1 MNRVPSWCTICHN
14 TRGTGIQ
21 LLTCALGSASFNTT
35 VHHKMMHKNLLGK
48 RAKLKVVHS
57 KSRKCKRCYLVFEI
71 RGEGVAMGHGI
82 KYCFD
87 VCGSGVFFVFPERCR
102 PRSLPPPT
110 TSRLP
115 LLASCFSVSLNFPYS
130 CTGTDSSEQQTAR
143 LRGAV
148 ISHLEPTR
156 E

>member
-1 MNRVPSWCTICHN
+1 MSLHA
-14 TRGTGIQ
+14 GHGIHS
-21 LLTCALGSASFNTT
+21 LACALGSASFNTT
-35 VHHKMMHKNLLGK
+35 LHHKMINKKNLLGK
-48 RAKLKVVHS
+48 RAKRKLFHS

-71 RGEGVAMGHGI
+71 RREGVAIGHGI

-87 VCGSGVFFVFPERCR
+87 VCGSGIFFVFPERCR
-102 PRSLPPPT
+102 PRRLPPPT
-110 TSRLP
+110 TSPLP

-143 LRGAV
+143 LGGAA
-148 ISHLEPTR
+148 ISHLELTR